1 MIGYNVV
8 DRRSEPLIYEQ
19 YCPSCDGDMVAVQ
32 EMIRIVSWCTG
43 CGFRM
48 ESPELIASMDPF
60 LEDAQ

>member
-1 MIGYNVV
+1 MIH
-8 DRRSEPLIYEQ
+8 EQ